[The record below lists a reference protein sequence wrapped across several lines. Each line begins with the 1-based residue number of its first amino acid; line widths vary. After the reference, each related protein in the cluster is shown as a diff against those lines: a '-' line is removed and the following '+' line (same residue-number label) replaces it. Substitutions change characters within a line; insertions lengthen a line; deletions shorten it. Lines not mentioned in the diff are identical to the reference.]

1 MDLKF
6 TENIENVLKDNG
18 LKKEEVLDIVN
29 QAENNGNKLK
39 SADGQIYIAKG
50 VSDNLSIYVLYNSNE
65 IMDVYTHK
73 MNIIGLTGGD
83 LHPVELDDKSEWV
96 CAKCDTE
103 ILERNI
109 DMTYLDVT
117 RPGPGLICPKCGD
130 MYVSPGVAKT
140 LKTAEGILEEKRA

>member
-117 RPGPGLICPKCGD
+117 RPGP
-130 MYVSPGVAKT
+130 
-140 LKTAEGILEEKRA
+140 